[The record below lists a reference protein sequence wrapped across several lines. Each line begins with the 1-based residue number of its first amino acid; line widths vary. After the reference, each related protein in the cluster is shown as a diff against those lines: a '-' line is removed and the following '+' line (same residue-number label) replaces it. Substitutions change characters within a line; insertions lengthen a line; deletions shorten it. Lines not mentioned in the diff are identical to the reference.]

1 MVNNIIVYHSTRSS
15 YSTEVA
21 ESESE
26 DNKEITGSTLVA
38 EDLLPEAAEAES
50 WFSGSLYSF
59 NFSVADTKQG
69 VSIR

>member
-26 DNKEITGSTLVA
+26 SEDNKEITGSTLVA
-38 EDLLPEAAEAES
+38 EDFLPEAES